1 MRELKKALFEEL
13 QIGDVVVVVC
23 QHFGNIDA
31 GIVVYIG
38 KGGLTIEG
46 LLDGKES
53 SVHRLNN
60 IFYILQEEE

>member
-1 MRELKKALFEEL
+1 
-13 QIGDVVVVVC
+13 VVVVVC